1 MIIKDK
7 NRDQWE
13 VEGNECSQQE
23 KCQIGSKYLLFTYE
37 NVINEKN
44 TILCNKY
51 TLAEAQL
58 FKKMALSRGKVF
70 LNINTEKEKI
80 MNLTT

>member
-1 MIIKDK
+1 MIIKDE

-13 VEGNECSQQE
+13 VEKNECSQQE

-51 TLAEAQL
+51 TLAEA
-58 FKKMALSRGKVF
+58 
-70 LNINTEKEKI
+70 
-80 MNLTT
+80 